1 MRISRRAC
9 LKAGVTGLV
18 GTAGCLGG
26 GSSERSTPT
35 TSPTRS
41 PPTEKPLPTM
51 IDRCESDPGID
62 GDDPLLNDFD
72 SRAAF
77 RCAGEPLDRFE
88 DLSRWEVRAGTLSAD
103 EDSTFVGPQSAR
115 VEASTGD
122 DRAWIY
128 RTFEEGIDLS
138 GHDLSLALNLER
150 PASEIVTV
158 NLSAPDYQNSLYLG
172 RGMWE
177 AGWTRVD
184 LGPKRVRGSP
194 DLTNVT
200 EIGIQVYTGG
210 DETARFLVDELRVHP
225 KADAGRVLSPSTTTS
240 GGSTRWPSP

>member
-1 MRISRRAC
+1 
-9 LKAGVTGLV
+9 
-18 GTAGCLGG
+18 
-26 GSSERSTPT
+26 
-35 TSPTRS
+35 
-41 PPTEKPLPTM
+41 M